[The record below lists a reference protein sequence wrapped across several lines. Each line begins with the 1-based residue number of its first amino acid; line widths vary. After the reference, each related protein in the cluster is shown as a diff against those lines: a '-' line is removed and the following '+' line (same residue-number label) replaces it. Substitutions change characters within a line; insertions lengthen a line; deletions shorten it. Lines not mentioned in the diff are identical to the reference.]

1 MTYPCGIIKDLLP
14 LYIDDVCN
22 EESRKAVQAHLS
34 ECAACRTD
42 YETMKETGCF
52 AEKEND
58 SGEDR
63 ELAASLKSVKNRI
76 NQRLFRIIMCAVAA
90 VLVFIGGYHLLFNA
104 AIKDVALEDVSISA
118 NVYPFHELI
127 ENQTGQ
133 AVDADTAIISAD
145 ENDNSTLVALRI
157 PEIGG
162 ETILITEN
170 VKEEYQSLSVITVQS
185 DYFLRDVKKDRKADT
200 IYITEIKTTLLNNKT
215 AEYQH
220 NICTLE
226 FGEIN
231 KIVFVD
237 GNGVE
242 TVLWSR

>member
-1 MTYPCGIIKDLLP
+1 M
-14 LYIDDVCN
+14 
-22 EESRKAVQAHLS
+22 
-34 ECAACRTD
+34 
-42 YETMKETGCF
+42 
-52 AEKEND
+52 
-58 SGEDR
+58 
-63 ELAASLKSVKNRI
+63 
-76 NQRLFRIIMCAVAA
+76 
-90 VLVFIGGYHLLFNA
+90 
-104 AIKDVALEDVSISA
+104 
-118 NVYPFHELI
+118 YPFHELI

-200 IYITEIKTTLLNNKT
+200 IYITEIKTTLLNNKA

>member
-22 EESRKAVQAHLS
+22 EESRKAVQLHLS

-52 AEKEND
+52 AENGKEHV
-58 SGEDR
+58 EDQK
-63 ELAASLKSVKNRI
+63 LATSLKNVKHRI
-76 NQRLFRIIMCAVAA
+76 NKRIYGIAMCAVAVA
-90 VLVFIGGYHLLFNA
+90 LVIIGGYHLLFNA
-104 AIKDVALEDVSISA
+104 AVKDVAIEDVSISA
-118 NVYPFHELI
+118 NVYPFQELI
-127 ENQTGQ
+127 ENQTGE
-133 AVDADTAIISAD
+133 AVDPDAVVISAD
-145 ENDNSTLVALRI
+145 ENDNSTLVAVRI

-162 ETILITEN
+162 ETILMTEN
-170 VKEEYQSLSVITVQS
+170 VKEEYQSLTVITVQS
-185 DYFLRDVKKDRKADT
+185 DYFLRNVKKDRKADT
-200 IYITEIKTTLLNNKT
+200 IYITEIKTTLLNNKA

-231 KIVFVD
+231 RIVFVD
-237 GNGVE
+237 DNGTE
-242 TVLWSR
+242 SVLWSR